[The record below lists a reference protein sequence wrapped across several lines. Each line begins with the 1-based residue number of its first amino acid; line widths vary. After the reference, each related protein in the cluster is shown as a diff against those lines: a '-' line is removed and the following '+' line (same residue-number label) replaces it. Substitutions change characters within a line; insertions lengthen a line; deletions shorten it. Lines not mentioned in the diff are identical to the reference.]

1 MQEASRQLEIARGW
15 PYFAALF
22 VVTFI
27 AFWPSYFS
35 PGLAASSRYAHLHA
49 FTAALWMGMLIIQP
63 WLIRTYRFE
72 LHRAL
77 GRVSYVLVP
86 VIVICML
93 LLANYRLRTVKE
105 SDYPIQTYVLYLQIS
120 LAALFAVSFGL
131 AMIYRCKAEVHARFM
146 ICTGLTLIDP
156 VFARLFYLIHSG
168 SAQYHQWLT
177 YGLTDILFLILI
189 IAERRNRSGR
199 WVFPLMLI
207 VFVIA
212 QIPALL
218 WLTNLEIW
226 QSFAIW
232 FRSIP
237 LT

>member
-1 MQEASRQLEIARGW
+1 
-15 PYFAALF
+15 
-22 VVTFI
+22 
-27 AFWPSYFS
+27 
-35 PGLAASSRYAHLHA
+35 
-49 FTAALWMGMLIIQP
+49 MLIIQP

>member
-1 MQEASRQLEIARGW
+1 MQETSRQVEISRGW

-22 VVTFI
+22 VITFI

-35 PGLAASSRYAHLHA
+35 PGLGASSVYAHLHA
-49 FTAALWMGMLIIQP
+49 STAALWLGMLIIQP

-77 GRVSYVLVP
+77 GRASYVLVP
-86 VIVICML
+86 VIIICML
-93 LLANYRLRTVKE
+93 LLANYRLRTVSE
-105 SDYPIQTYVLYLQIS
+105 TDYPIQTYVLYLQVS
-120 LAALFAVSFGL
+120 LAALFAISFAL
-131 AMIYRCKAEVHARFM
+131 AMIYRRKAEIHARFM

-156 VFARLFYLIHSG
+156 VFARLFYWIHPA

-177 YGLTDILFLILI
+177 YGLTDILFLLLI

-212 QIPALL
+212 QAPALL
-218 WLTNLEIW
+218 WLTNLQIW

-232 FRSIP
+232 FKSVP